1 MPYIPNAE
9 DVDAPLITEIAKTA
23 AAEFR
28 TIKVYMQT
36 LRDIPVAPADTWKR
50 GHCRVLSG
58 DVTINT
64 TDMAAGYSLSCYNNT
79 DGDVDLI
86 QGVGV
91 TLRLSGSILTG
102 HRTIGPRGLV
112 TLWCASGAEVI
123 AIGAGLS

>member
-1 MPYIPNAE
+1 MPYVPDAE

-36 LRDIPVAPADTWKR
+36 LRDIPRISGAWKR
-50 GHCRVLSG
+50 GFCRVESADTML
-58 DVTINT
+58 NT
-64 TDMAAGYSLSCYNNT
+64 SDMAEGYTLSFYNAS
-79 DGDVDLI
+79 DADVDLL
-86 QGVGV
+86 QGSGV

-102 HRTIGPRGLV
+102 HRTVGPRGLV
-112 TLWCASGAEVI
+112 TIWCASATEAV